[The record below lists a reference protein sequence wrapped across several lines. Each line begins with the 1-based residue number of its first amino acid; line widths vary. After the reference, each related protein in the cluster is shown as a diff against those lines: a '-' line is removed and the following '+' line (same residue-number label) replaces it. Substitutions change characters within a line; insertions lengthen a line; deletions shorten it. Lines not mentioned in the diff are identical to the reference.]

1 MTNKFRIGEVVY
13 VSGKGKETEKLIE
26 GIAIIEC
33 KEYFFNEYL
42 VTMLSTNIKDWV
54 DEKDIIRLMDRKF
67 KKQDKYK
74 VALAIDK
81 RGLDIIKQ
89 RLNMSS
95 KKNNNILKKLTY
107 SKEFRAFKKDY
118 AILIWASTYWSEN
131 NFVVRIIEETLG
143 SLREKN
149 IAYKLIVIGEND
161 NTYIKIKEFIDN
173 DSNVDVFNVIQKIEL
188 KDFGGV
194 II

>member
-1 MTNKFRIGEVVY
+1 
-13 VSGKGKETEKLIE
+13 
-26 GIAIIEC
+26 
-33 KEYFFNEYL
+33 
-42 VTMLSTNIKDWV
+42 
-54 DEKDIIRLMDRKF
+54 
-67 KKQDKYK
+67 
-74 VALAIDK
+74 
-81 RGLDIIKQ
+81 
-89 RLNMSS
+89 MSS

-131 NFVVRIIEETLG
+131 NFVVRIIEDTLKK
-143 SLREKN
+143 LRERN

-161 NTYIKIKEFIDN
+161 NTYVRINEFIDN